1 MTRRPAVLAAIF
13 ACALLVVVPAS
24 PAKLSTAQ
32 RFFRGKLLRDDSTS
46 RDVKTRLRKGGF
58 VDRKIMF
65 ADLTGEGRS
74 DAVVL
79 VHSGGS
85 AGRIALYV
93 FSSGHGTKLKVVYR
107 NQRLYRASARVPH
120 AGSPRVGTFFYRVP
134 KFDPGDELCCPAAYL
149 ETELRWSASR
159 KRFVVESR
167 RRIERKPVA
176 RTPSD

>member
-1 MTRRPAVLAAIF
+1 MNRRPALITAAI
-13 ACALLVVVPAS
+13 ACSLLVVVPAS
-24 PAKLSTAQ
+24 TAKLSTAQ
-32 RFFRGKLLRDDSTS
+32 RFFRGKILRDGSTS

-65 ADLTGEGRS
+65 ADLTGEGKS

-85 AGRIALYV
+85 AGRIALFV
-93 FSSGHGTKLKVVYR
+93 LSSGRRTRLKIVYR

-120 AGSPRVGTFFYRVP
+120 AGSSRVGTFFYRVP
-134 KFDPGDELCCPAAYL
+134 KFEPGDELCCPTAAL

>member
-1 MTRRPAVLAAIF
+1 MTRRTAALTAALA
-13 ACALLVVVPAS
+13 CLLLAFVPVSTAR
-24 PAKLSTAQ
+24 LNTAQ
-32 RFFRGKLLRDDSTS
+32 RLFRGKLLRDDSVS

-58 VDRKIMF
+58 VDRKVMF

-120 AGSPRVGTFFYRVP
+120 AGSSRFGTFFYRVP
-134 KFDPGDELCCPAAYL
+134 KFEPGDELCCPAAYR
-149 ETELRWSASR
+149 ETRLHWSASR
-159 KRFVVESR
+159 KRFVVDSR
-167 RRIERKPVA
+167 RTIERKPTA
-176 RTPSD
+176 RTRSR

>member
-1 MTRRPAVLAAIF
+1 MTRSVAVLTVAVV
-13 ACALLVVVPAS
+13 CALALAPTTPARLN
-24 PAKLSTAQ
+24 AAQ
-32 RFFRGKLLRDDSTS
+32 RLFRGKLLRDDAVS

-58 VDRKIMF
+58 VDRKVLF
-65 ADLTGEGRS
+65 SDLTGEGRS

-93 FSSGHGTKLKVVYR
+93 FSSRRGTRLRVVYR
-107 NQRLYRASARVPH
+107 NQRLYRASARVPR
-120 AGSPRVGTFFYRVP
+120 AGSSRAGTFFYRVP
-134 KFDPGDELCCPAAYL
+134 AFEPGDELCCPGAYR

-159 KRFVVESR
+159 RRFVVESR
-167 RRIERKPVA
+167 RTIERKPVA

>member
-1 MTRRPAVLAAIF
+1 MTRALAVLTAA
-13 ACALLVVVPAS
+13 AVCALALAPSTPARLN
-24 PAKLSTAQ
+24 AAQ
-32 RFFRGKLLRDDSTS
+32 RLFRGKLLRDDSVS
-46 RDVKTRLRKGGF
+46 RDVRTRLRKGGF
-58 VDRKIMF
+58 VDRKVTF
-65 ADLTGEGRS
+65 TDLTGEGRS

-93 FSSGHGTKLKVVYR
+93 FSSGRGSRLKIVYR
-107 NQRLYRASARVPH
+107 NQRLYRARARVPR
-120 AGSPRVGTFFYRVP
+120 AGSGRFGRFFYRVP
-134 KFDPGDELCCPAAYL
+134 AFEAGDELCCPGAYR